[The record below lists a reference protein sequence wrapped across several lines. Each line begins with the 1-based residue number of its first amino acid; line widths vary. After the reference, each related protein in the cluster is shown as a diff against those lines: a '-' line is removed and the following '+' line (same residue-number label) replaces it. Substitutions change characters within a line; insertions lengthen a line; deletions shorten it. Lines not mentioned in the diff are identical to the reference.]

1 MAIKRSEP
9 LPVAQPSYD
18 KPNEDMTRRIIQN
31 NLNEL
36 RVDVERMRVQ
46 DDKPAT
52 LAMRRVQFLLMGAS

>member
-1 MAIKRSEP
+1 MAIKRIEP
-9 LPVAQPSYD
+9 LPVAQANYD